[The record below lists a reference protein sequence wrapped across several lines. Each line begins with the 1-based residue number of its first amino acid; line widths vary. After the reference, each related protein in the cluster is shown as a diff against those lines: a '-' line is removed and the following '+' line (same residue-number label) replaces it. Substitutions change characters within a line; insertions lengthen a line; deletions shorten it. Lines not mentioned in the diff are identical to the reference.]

1 MPGWNCILLLRAVR
15 INQLFFVNTGKH
27 SRKRFAKS
35 TRFRA
40 AVDFWLASAKR
51 SRQST
56 VA

>member
-1 MPGWNCILLLRAVR
+1 MPDWNCILLLRAVR
-15 INQLFFVNTGKH
+15 INQLFFVKTGKH
-27 SRKRFAKS
+27 SRKQFGKS
-35 TRFRA
+35 ACFCA